1 MHLRAAVA
9 IAEIMERDNGQAE
22 VRDERHRHAKVISA
36 YWTIN
41 DQVHWRYST
50 RNLSQD
56 GDENVEIRFF
66 IIIKNRPIPQKSEA
80 VRRLLKQIEKTT
92 VGWMLAGGKEWTFD
106 LDQIKRE
113 YSDLNELPW
122 FRGSVR
128 VEPEFEVLAERDD
141 VGPGSYYETSVVFY
155 IAPPSL
161 SGALAHHTMDT
172 PAWPRKRPFRPRILV
187 MKGGGVKGI
196 AYVGALEVLNEYGYQ
211 FKHYVGT
218 SAGAISA
225 ALLAAGYTPT
235 ELGAVLA
242 RTDFNKFKDSWLPLS
257 LLLLPFRKGLY
268 GGEKFRVWLEDL
280 LRAKFPEL
288 SNAVD
293 IRFSHLA
300 LPGRELRRLTIF
312 ASLKGK
318 SAHPFDSRNP
328 ADSNELIS
336 FACRCSMAIPYIFM
350 PEKIA
355 GKWAVDGGMQN
366 NYPVYALLRIDP
378 ELRDSEDFVGLFLGK
393 KSAQANQRWLL
404 WELYSIWTEA
414 DDEAKD
420 QFIDRT
426 IVIDPRP
433 VKTLDFSLS
442 PLAVDFLL
450 AEGKASALRWLLHWS
465 DGKRPTPE
473 IVSAA
478 ERVSTDLRGLLVK
491 ERKRRFLRRM
501 AVGSLILLLL
511 IAALIY
517 IYK

>member
-1 MHLRAAVA
+1 
-9 IAEIMERDNGQAE
+9 MERKNNGQEE

-66 IIIKNRPIPQKSEA
+66 IIIKNRPIPQKREA
-80 VRRLLKQIEKTT
+80 IRRLLKLLEKTT
-92 VGWMLAGGKEWTFD
+92 VEWMFVGDSEWTFD
-106 LDQIKRE
+106 LDQLKKE
-113 YSDLNELPW
+113 FSDLNELSW
-122 FRGSVR
+122 FCGSVL
-128 VEPEFEVLAERDD
+128 VKPEFEVLAERDD
-141 VGPGSYYETSVVFY
+141 VGPGRYYETSVVFY
-155 IAPPSL
+155 ITPPSL
-161 SGALAHHTMDT
+161 SVPAAHHTMDT
-172 PAWPRKRPFRPRILV
+172 PAWPRKRPFRPKILV

-196 AYVGALEVLNEYGYQ
+196 AYVGALKVLNEYGYR
-211 FKHYVGT
+211 FDHYVGT

-235 ELGAVLA
+235 ELRDVLA
-242 RTDFNKFKDSWLPLS
+242 KTDFNKFKDGWLPLS

-268 GGEKFRVWLEDL
+268 RGEKFRVWLEDL

-300 LPGRELRRLTIF
+300 LREGRRLTIF
-312 ASLKGK
+312 ASVKGK

-328 ADSNELIS
+328 ANSNELIS

-350 PEKIA
+350 PERIA
-355 GKWAVDGGMQN
+355 GKWVVDGGMQN
-366 NYPVYALLRIDP
+366 NYPIYALLRIDP
-378 ELRDSEDFVGLFLGK
+378 DLRDSADFVGLFLGK
-393 KSAQANQRWLL
+393 KRAQPNQRWLL
-404 WELYSIWTEA
+404 WHLFSIWTETG
-414 DDEAKD
+414 DEAKD

-426 IVIDPRP
+426 IVIDPQP
-433 VKTLDFSLS
+433 VRMIDFSLS
-442 PLAVDFLL
+442 PLAVDFLS

-473 IVSAA
+473 IVLEA
-478 ERVSTDLRGLLVK
+478 ETVSTDLRVLLMN

-501 AVGSLILLLL
+501 AVCSLILLLL
-511 IAALIY
+511 IAGLIY
-517 IYK
+517 ILR

>member
-1 MHLRAAVA
+1 
-9 IAEIMERDNGQAE
+9 MEQKNTSQEDVN
-22 VRDERHRHAKVISA
+22 DERYRHAKVISG

-41 DQVHWRYST
+41 DKVHWRYST

-66 IIIKNRPIPQKSEA
+66 IIIKNTPIPQKSEA
-80 VRRLLKQIEKTT
+80 VRRLLKQLEKTK
-92 VGWMLAGGKEWTFD
+92 VGWMLPGAREWTFN
-106 LDQIKRE
+106 LDQIKKE
-113 YSDLNELPW
+113 FSDLNELPW
-122 FRGSVR
+122 FGGRVR

-141 VGPGSYYETSVVFY
+141 VGPGRYYETSVVFY
-155 IAPPSL
+155 ITPPSR
-161 SGALAHHTMDT
+161 SGAVAHRTMDT
-172 PAWPRKRPFRPRILV
+172 PAWPRKRPFRPQILV

-196 AYVGALEVLNEYGYQ
+196 AYVGALEVLNDYGYR
-211 FKHYVGT
+211 FDHYVGT

-225 ALLAAGYTPT
+225 ALLAAGYTPR
-235 ELGAVLA
+235 ELGDVLA
-242 RTDFNKFKDSWLPLS
+242 RTDFHKFKDGWLPLS

-268 GGEKFRVWLEDL
+268 RGEKFRVWLEDL

-293 IRFSHLA
+293 IRFSHLG
-300 LPGRELRRLTIF
+300 LPNHELRRLTIF
-312 ASLKGK
+312 ASVRGK
-318 SAHPFDSRNP
+318 TAHPFDSHDP
-328 ADSNELIS
+328 ASSNELIS

-355 GKWAVDGGMQN
+355 GRWVVDGGMQN
-366 NYPVYALLRIDP
+366 NYPIYALLRIDP
-378 ELRDSEDFVGLFLGK
+378 TLRDSADFVGLFLGK

-404 WELYSIWTEA
+404 CDLFSIWTEA
-414 DDEAKD
+414 GDEAKD

-433 VKTLDFSLS
+433 VKTIDFSLS
-442 PLAVDFLL
+442 PRAVDFLL

-478 ERVSTDLRGLLVK
+478 ERISTDLRRLVMK
-491 ERKRRFLRRM
+491 ERKRRFLRRIIL
-501 AVGSLILLLL
+501 GSLILVLL
-511 IAALIY
+511 IAGLICT
-517 IYK
+517 YK